1 MGLISVSFKA
11 VIVKMIQSLTMGS
24 LETKEKNIFKKSN
37 KGKQQVIK
45 RTKDDTIIFIKI
57 QLK

>member
-1 MGLISVSFKA
+1 MHDVNCETDLGFISVSFKA

-37 KGKQQVIK
+37 KRKQQVIK
-45 RTKDDTIIFIKI
+45 RTK
-57 QLK
+57 QR

>member
-1 MGLISVSFKA
+1 
-11 VIVKMIQSLTMGS
+11 MIQSLTMGS

-37 KGKQQVIK
+37 KRKQQAIK